1 MKAKKEIESVN
12 TPDGILARLCSKL
25 NLALGIDNHRLKIL
39 IDRFVMKVFNG
50 VQNTNSHYDKIN
62 TYNEIVK
69 NRMTIKVLFKYFRII
84 DIKKVTIRITV
95 VTRRDVEVSVE
106 EEVNFFT
113 MEPAVKEK
121 TDQLPQP
128 KGSGFHGVRSDE

>member
-1 MKAKKEIESVN
+1 MRSKKEIEAVN
-12 TPDGILARLCSKL
+12 TPDGILSRLCSKL

-50 VQNTNSHYDKIN
+50 VQNTSTHYDKIN
-62 TYNEIVK
+62 TYNEIIK

-113 MEPAVKEK
+113 MEQSPKEK
-121 TDQLPQP
+121 
-128 KGSGFHGVRSDE
+128 VDE